1 MRRMICVLMV
11 LLPFLVLPALG
22 AELSFP
28 QVDEL
33 LQEAEGYG
41 VAETD
46 DLGRGSRAFW
56 RRGWTRRGA
65 CSGTASRPG

>member
-11 LLPFLVLPALG
+11 LFPFLVLPALG

-33 LQEAEGYG
+33 LQEAEAMG
-41 VAETD
+41 
-46 DLGRGSRAFW
+46 
-56 RRGWTRRGA
+56 
-65 CSGTASRPG
+65 

>member
-28 QVDEL
+28 PSL
-33 LQEAEGYG
+33 RW
-41 VAETD
+41 TSSS
-46 DLGRGSRAFW
+46 GRRRAT
-56 RRGWTRRGA
+56 G
-65 CSGTASRPG
+65 